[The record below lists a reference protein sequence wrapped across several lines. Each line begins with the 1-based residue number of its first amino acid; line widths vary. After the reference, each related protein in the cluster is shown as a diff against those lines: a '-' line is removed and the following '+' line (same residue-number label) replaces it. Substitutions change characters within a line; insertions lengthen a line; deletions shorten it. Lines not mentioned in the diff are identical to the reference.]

1 MKHGTVRSPASAKVM
16 ALMETGKSP
25 PFGNAN
31 HIHALIGLKLVDQNL
46 IAHFDFFLTR
56 IQPNFSQQ
64 ASRIRSR
71 TLEMPFKGLRHSLG
85 SRKFDQSQ
93 LNRIVT
99 ILAGALLL
107 HDDAGPCFQN
117 GSGHDVTVL
126 LENLC
131 HTQLFAKNAV
141 YHNAMS
147 VACGLSYIFTATG
160 KRTARSTPR
169 DDACPLLRV
178 LFSEGLNLNIHAGRK
193 VKLCQGVD
201 RRASGFQNVHQAL
214 VGADFKLLT

>member
-64 ASRIRSR
+64 ASRI
-71 TLEMPFKGLRHSLG
+71 G

-147 VACGLSYIFTATG
+147 VACGLSFISTAARN
-160 KRTARSTPR
+160 RTPRSTPPR
-169 DDACPLLRV
+169 
-178 LFSEGLNLNIHAGRK
+178 
-193 VKLCQGVD
+193 
-201 RRASGFQNVHQAL
+201 
-214 VGADFKLLT
+214 